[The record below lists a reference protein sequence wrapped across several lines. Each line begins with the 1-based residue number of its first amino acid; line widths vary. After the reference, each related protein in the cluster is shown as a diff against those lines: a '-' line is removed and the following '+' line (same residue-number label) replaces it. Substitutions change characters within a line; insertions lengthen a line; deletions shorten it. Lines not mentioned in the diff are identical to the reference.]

1 MIPKTQEQILKFF
14 NKAIK
19 QNQIYEKTSIKH
31 FENGKRIQNK
41 NITYIK
47 KETQEIITEFK
58 LENKTLDSRSPN
70 TKNFN
75 PRKILLIKD
84 YPLNQYLSYSI
95 ILNKNTPLFQFKL
108 NQKTQE
114 TSNNYYEYNKE
125 NQIYIANQEIIEILK
140 SQIKKDTIKQ
150 INTKDLINQTFTQN
164 YKSPE
169 LIQKIREYISKT
181 KKINPQKIIETNLP
195 NIQNF
200 TPTLKNTHFK
210 LAKKLELPIIPQ
222 IKNEYI
228 ESENINIF
236 DIKKLIEII
245 SPLKTIQTK
254 QNIPIEK
261 KTLKKTYLDIST
273 TYHLKFNTKK
283 LIEKIQNTQITSEPK
298 NKIIKTIKNLTQT
311 EISQNFGETKI
322 PIWKVH
328 KNQDFIQIKNFSEF
342 QEITGIKY
350 PENQKFLNEIYI
362 QDRTGEK
369 GELKNQY
376 LKKRYEKTLETLP
389 EDNILIYKKPLDLAI
404 KAISCDKINL
414 LIKYQK
420 TSPKQIEKLKTY
432 IENLIETT
440 ILKTIE
446 YNKIPQNPNP
456 KTESTQE
463 IKDQKSL
470 TQTQKY
476 FQSLAFKLNNE
487 FNKFL
492 KTPKKTNLIHKTNNE
507 LKTLSKYISKTQ
519 IKYKELYYICQII
532 IQTLK
537 IIDIFNLE
545 YHNELLTRFT
555 QYFKTENYPLPK
567 NKNKNLKNISNEYRF
582 IKQIFL
588 ANKLIKKSKT
598 KNKIIIFQKQK
609 FNTKLL
615 NQTIPLEQIEPKFKL
630 KLNPNYPQLIKTF
643 PFKYSDLGNQIKKLE
658 LGIENPTLDLKISKI
673 PLKKEYCKITKI
685 YENYK
690 TICENPYFTILK
702 NNN

>member
-236 DIKKLIEII
+236 DIK
-245 SPLKTIQTK
+245 
-254 QNIPIEK
+254 N
-261 KTLKKTYLDIST
+261 
-273 TYHLKFNTKK
+273 
-283 LIEKIQNTQITSEPK
+283 
-298 NKIIKTIKNLTQT
+298 
-311 EISQNFGETKI
+311 
-322 PIWKVH
+322 
-328 KNQDFIQIKNFSEF
+328 
-342 QEITGIKY
+342 
-350 PENQKFLNEIYI
+350 
-362 QDRTGEK
+362 
-369 GELKNQY
+369 
-376 LKKRYEKTLETLP
+376 
-389 EDNILIYKKPLDLAI
+389 
-404 KAISCDKINL
+404 
-414 LIKYQK
+414 
-420 TSPKQIEKLKTY
+420 
-432 IENLIETT
+432 
-440 ILKTIE
+440 
-446 YNKIPQNPNP
+446 
-456 KTESTQE
+456 
-463 IKDQKSL
+463 
-470 TQTQKY
+470 
-476 FQSLAFKLNNE
+476 
-487 FNKFL
+487 
-492 KTPKKTNLIHKTNNE
+492 
-507 LKTLSKYISKTQ
+507 
-519 IKYKELYYICQII
+519 
-532 IQTLK
+532 
-537 IIDIFNLE
+537 
-545 YHNELLTRFT
+545 
-555 QYFKTENYPLPK
+555 
-567 NKNKNLKNISNEYRF
+567 
-582 IKQIFL
+582 
-588 ANKLIKKSKT
+588 
-598 KNKIIIFQKQK
+598 
-609 FNTKLL
+609 
-615 NQTIPLEQIEPKFKL
+615 
-630 KLNPNYPQLIKTF
+630 
-643 PFKYSDLGNQIKKLE
+643 
-658 LGIENPTLDLKISKI
+658 
-673 PLKKEYCKITKI
+673 
-685 YENYK
+685 
-690 TICENPYFTILK
+690 
-702 NNN
+702 